1 MKKIIKLIMLLSIG
15 LFLNSCYYD
24 AYPEYEDIG
33 TGGDDEVIDIPTV
46 VSFGTDIQPLF
57 ARCTGCHKGGFPAPD
72 LRDGE
77 SYSALVPAFVT
88 ANDSDASSLMSYLPG
103 AGHHDVGFTMSNSQI
118 ELLKAWIDQGAK
130 NN

>member
-1 MKKIIKLIMLLSIG
+1 MLLSIG

-24 AYPEYEDIG
+24 AYPEYEDVG
-33 TGGDDEVIDIPTV
+33 SGGEDPIPTE

-57 ARCTGCHKGGFPAPD
+57 ARCTGCHKGGFPDPD

-77 SYSALVPAFVT
+77 SYNALVPTFVT
-88 ANDSDASSLMSYLPG
+88 ANSSTASSLMSYLPG
-103 AGHHDVGFTMSNSQI
+103 AGHHDVGFTMSANQI
-118 ELLKAWIDQGAK
+118 ALLKAWIDQGAK